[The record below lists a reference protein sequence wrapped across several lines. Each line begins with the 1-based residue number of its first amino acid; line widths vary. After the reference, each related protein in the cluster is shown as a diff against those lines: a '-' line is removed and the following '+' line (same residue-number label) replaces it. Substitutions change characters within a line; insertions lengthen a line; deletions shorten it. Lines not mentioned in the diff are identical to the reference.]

1 MAIEIKM
8 PQLGLTMTEGTVG
21 KWKKNVGD
29 AVEVGDALVE
39 IMTDKITSEVESTA
53 AGVLRAICAKEGE
66 ELPVQALL
74 CIIGSADEPIEVP
87 GAAAGAGTAE
97 SSAAPAAAPAA
108 GREVKASPAAKRLAE
123 EKGIDIALV
132 AGSGPD
138 GRIVVSDV
146 EKYLESAPAPQ
157 PAGGRVKAS
166 PYAKKVAEELGV
178 DIAAVAGT
186 GPDGRIVEEDVR
198 RAAANKA
205 QGSQTAAPA
214 PAAAPAA
221 KTAAPA
227 QGQPLSGMR
236 KVIAERMTAS
246 KHTAPHVTLMT
257 EVNVDATVAFRSEIN
272 ARNPETRFSYTDI
285 LTKMVA
291 TALRRFPNINSSLID
306 GAIVAHDEINIGIA
320 VALDNGLLVPVLR
333 NADKLG
339 LKEIRAQN
347 KDIIEKA
354 RTNKLGLDMLSGG
367 TFTIS
372 NLGSYDVDGFTPII
386 NQPESAIL
394 GVGRIVRKPAV
405 VNDEI
410 AAASLMTLSLSF
422 DHRVVDGA
430 QAAEFLK
437 CIKTYLEDPINMFL

>member
-1 MAIEIKM
+1 MAMATEIKM

-29 AVEVGDALVE
+29 TVEVGDALVE

-53 AGVLRAICAKEGE
+53 AGVLRVICAKEGE

-74 CIIGSADEPIEVP
+74 CIIGSADEKIDQP
-87 GAAAGAGTAE
+87 AAGAPAQGN
-97 SSAAPAAAPAA
+97 SAAPAAAPAA
-108 GREVKASPAAKRLAE
+108 KKEVKASPAAKRLAE

-132 AGSGPD
+132 SGSGPD

-157 PAGGRVKAS
+157 ADGRIKAS
-166 PYAKKVAEELGV
+166 PYAKKIAGELGV
-178 DIAAVAGT
+178 DLSTVAGT
-186 GPDGRIVEEDVR
+186 GPEGRIVAEDVR
-198 RAAANKA
+198 KAAEAKA
-205 QGSQTAAPA
+205 QAPKTAPAPQAA
-214 PAAAPAA
+214 PAAAQA
-221 KTAAPA
+221 AAPS

-246 KHTAPHVTLMT
+246 KHTAPHVTIMT
-257 EVNVDATVAFRSEIN
+257 EVNVDATVAFRNELN
-272 ARNPETRFSYTDI
+272 ARNSEIRFSYTDI

-291 TALRRFPNINSSLID
+291 TALRRFPVINSSIID
-306 GAIVAHDEINIGIA
+306 GAIVTHDDINVGIA

-333 NADKLG
+333 GADKLG
-339 LKEIRAQN
+339 LKDIHGQC
-347 KDIIEKA
+347 KDLVEKA
-354 RTNKLGLDMLSGG
+354 RSNKLGLDLLSGG

-394 GVGRIVRKPAV
+394 GVGRIVKKPAV

-410 AAASLMTLSLSF
+410 VVASMMTLSLSF
-422 DHRVVDGA
+422 DHRIVDGA
-430 QAAEFLK
+430 QAAQFLK
-437 CIKTYLEDPINMFL
+437 CIKTYLEDPVSMLM